1 MARLLAVSALSALIL
16 SASAVAVA
24 RDSTCVKPPEF
35 MGCPTGAPAF
45 DVAGP
50 GNKAGEVRYLNAGDE
65 LVVRGG
71 EGGLEAVSLWGVDS
85 CGLWLQFAVAD
96 GYVADT
102 KPPLKRPTYLLF
114 AAVKKNV
121 FKVEALGVTFQL
133 KQVFPGRFKVTL
145 LKDMPAY
152 VGE

>member
-1 MARLLAVSALSALIL
+1 MSRIVAGFLASMVLTVCASGLLAQE
-16 SASAVAVA
+16 
-24 RDSTCVKPPEF
+24 STCVKPPEF
-35 MGCPTGAPAF
+35 MGCPTG
-45 DVAGP
+45 DAGWTLT
-50 GNKAGEVRYLNAGDE
+50 GAGARAGEVKYLNFGDE

-71 EGGLEAVSLWGVDS
+71 EGGLEAVTLWGVDS
-85 CGLWLQFAVAD
+85 CGLWVQVAAAD
-96 GYVADT
+96 SYVPET
-102 KPPLKRPTYLLF
+102 KPPVKKPSYRLF

-145 LKDMPAY
+145 LEEIPAY